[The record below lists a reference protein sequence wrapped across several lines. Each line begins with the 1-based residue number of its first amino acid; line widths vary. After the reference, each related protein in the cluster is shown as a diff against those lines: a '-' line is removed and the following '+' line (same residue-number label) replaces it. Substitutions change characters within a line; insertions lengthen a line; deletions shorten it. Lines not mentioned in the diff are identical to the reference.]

1 MDTSELLSDGLN
13 LAMIGIGFVFLFLTV
28 LVLVTMLMSFIII
41 RYERRVGLLPAD
53 GVPAPTAVLGNFQNE
68 PAVPPKDANL
78 ISVLSGAVHRYRSRR
93 KK

>member
-13 LAMIGIGFVFLFLTV
+13 LAMIGIGFVFIFLTV

-41 RYERRVGLLPAD
+41 HYERRVGLLPAE
-53 GVPAPTAVLGNFQNE
+53 GIPAPTAVIGSFQNE
-68 PAVPPKDANL
+68 PANLPQDANL
-78 ISVLSGAVHRYRSRR
+78 ISVLSGAIHRYRSRQ